1 MTFTTIDFETAN
13 QMPQSA
19 CSVGL
24 ARFDEE
30 GRVIDR
36 FYSLIKPPR
45 GYNYFYGRNIEIHG
59 IRPRDVADAPDFAYI
74 WPEIDRK
81 SVV

>member
-24 ARFDEE
+24 AKFDEE
-30 GRVIDR
+30 GRVIDK
-36 FYSLIKPPR
+36 FYSLIKPP
-45 GYNYFYGRNIEIHG
+45 
-59 IRPRDVADAPDFAYI
+59 
-74 WPEIDRK
+74 
-81 SVV
+81 

>member
-24 ARFDEE
+24 AKFDEC
-30 GRVIDR
+30 GNVLDR

-45 GYNYFYGRNIEIHG
+45 GYDYF
-59 IRPRDVADAPDFAYI
+59 
-74 WPEIDRK
+74 
-81 SVV
+81 